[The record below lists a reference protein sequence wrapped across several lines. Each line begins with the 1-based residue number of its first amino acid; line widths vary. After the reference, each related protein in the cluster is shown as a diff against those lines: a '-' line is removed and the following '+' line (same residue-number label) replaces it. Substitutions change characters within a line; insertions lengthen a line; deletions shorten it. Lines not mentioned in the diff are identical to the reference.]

1 MREDPTNADAHYELG
16 LVYKTGGFPAR
27 AHAMFR
33 RALELRPGH
42 KEASA
47 ELGILPRARRA
58 PAGGLLKRLF
68 KRGKAS

>member
-1 MREDPTNADAHYELG
+1 
-16 LVYKTGGFPAR
+16 
-27 AHAMFR
+27 MFR

-47 ELGILPRARRA
+47 ELGILAAEPEGKS
-58 PAGGLLKRLF
+58 GGLLKRLF